1 MKIKPYS
8 LFFITVSFAFLFQ
21 AKDYPMGTLS
31 TIQYGFFPI
40 VASVILI
47 ILAIWSCF
55 IKND

>member
-8 LFFITVSFAFLFQ
+8 IFFITIALVFLLQ

-31 TIQYGFFPI
+31 SIQYGFFPI